1 MRRRQSRVDGRR
13 VRLCSR
19 GNLTEMEARD
29 VYAMINDAVFDVENS
44 VCEELLDDLRRI
56 WNNRS

>member
-1 MRRRQSRVDGRR
+1 MRRLQSRVDGRR

-19 GNLTEMEARD
+19 GNLTEMEAKD

-44 VCEELLDDLRRI
+44 MCEELLDDLRR
-56 WNNRS
+56 N